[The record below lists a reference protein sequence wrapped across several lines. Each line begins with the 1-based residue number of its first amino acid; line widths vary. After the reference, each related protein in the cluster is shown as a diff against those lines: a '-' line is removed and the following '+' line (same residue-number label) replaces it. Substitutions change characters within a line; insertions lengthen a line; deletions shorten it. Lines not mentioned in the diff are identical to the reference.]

1 MHRINQS
8 INQKT
13 CQIFL
18 SSIAIPVKSMK
29 KEAKKEKFQELNV
42 KLKFENSDHISSVQL
57 LSLSDS
63 LRPHELQYTRPPYPS
78 PNPRV
83 HPNPCPLRRWCHP
96 TISSSVIPFS
106 SCPQIFPRIRVFSSE
121 SALCI
126 SWQKYWSI
134 SFNISRSSEHPGL
147 IFFRM
152 DWLDLPAV

>member
-63 LRPHELQYTRPPYPS
+63 L
-78 PNPRV
+78 
-83 HPNPCPLRRWCHP
+83 
-96 TISSSVIPFS
+96 
-106 SCPQIFPRIRVFSSE
+106 
-121 SALCI
+121 
-126 SWQKYWSI
+126 
-134 SFNISRSSEHPGL
+134 
-147 IFFRM
+147 
-152 DWLDLPAV
+152 